1 MQTRS
6 KLQSRTEWLDTEVKT
21 PTFQYAFLIHHN
33 QFKSNHCRLIH
44 TCHRGCPMQVDSI
57 KQDWLGIR
65 NKANIMNIM
74 RFAFARGCC
83 NTIYKSGVF
92 ILEDKR
98 WLKVKT
104 FNPNIYHFLIKQY
117 YNRYFLFIA
126 CFYLLMHLSI
136 LLTVSFPTCCNA
148 LESL

>member
-33 QFKSNHCRLIH
+33 QFKSNHCRHDTHVSPRLSYA
-44 TCHRGCPMQVDSI
+44 GWL
-57 KQDWLGIR
+57 DWELGTRPIR
-65 NKANIMNIM
+65 HIMNVM

-98 WLKVKT
+98 WFKVKT

>member
-1 MQTRS
+1 
-6 KLQSRTEWLDTEVKT
+6 
-21 PTFQYAFLIHHN
+21 
-33 QFKSNHCRLIH
+33 
-44 TCHRGCPMQVDSI
+44 
-57 KQDWLGIR
+57 
-65 NKANIMNIM
+65 MNVM

-98 WLKVKT
+98 WFKVKT

-126 CFYLLMHLSI
+126 CFYLLMQLSI
-136 LLTVSFPTCCNA
+136 LLTVSFPTCCNVHWNLFRLPF
-148 LESL
+148 LEDGLKGCIYIISKCDLCCKKMLNLISLYNFFSRNLT

>member
-1 MQTRS
+1 
-6 KLQSRTEWLDTEVKT
+6 
-21 PTFQYAFLIHHN
+21 
-33 QFKSNHCRLIH
+33 
-44 TCHRGCPMQVDSI
+44 
-57 KQDWLGIR
+57 
-65 NKANIMNIM
+65 M

-83 NTIYKSGVF
+83 NTIYKSGVL

-98 WLKVKT
+98 WFKVKT
-104 FNPNIYHFLIKQY
+104 FNPNIYHFLIEQY

>member
-1 MQTRS
+1 
-6 KLQSRTEWLDTEVKT
+6 
-21 PTFQYAFLIHHN
+21 
-33 QFKSNHCRLIH
+33 
-44 TCHRGCPMQVDSI
+44 
-57 KQDWLGIR
+57 
-65 NKANIMNIM
+65 M

-117 YNRYFLFIA
+117 CNRYFLFIA

-136 LLTVSFPTCCNA
+136 LLTVSFPTCCDA